1 MLFVFVGVKM
11 GFSADDCIVCI
22 YLNVDV
28 EIMVNPGEENPLEAR
43 LHGVE
48 YA

>member
-11 GFSADDCIVCI
+11 GLCADDGIVCI